1 MNEDRTKQKKS
12 ATKNADKL
20 KNNSKASQYAASKFR
35 TGKKDNSLTLEEMKE
50 LARIRKQGRKAAQK
64 VAAEQGLVKV
74 ISSVHDAAEGE
85 SKSGGEDQNVGAQSL
100 EGAASATSTALVY
113 AEKLQKYNYS
123 KKQTA
128 KKILQHKAE
137 DKAVQKSDSNPQS
150 KARQK
155 SQIKKE
161 IQRKNQQRSAKEAA
175 NQVGDISKK
184 FVDKAEDLTGK
195 LAELIEEHFQEV
207 ATILIVFV
215 LILLVAS
222 MFSSCGAAF
231 NGTSHVGIT
240 TSYTADD
247 EDIYAVEDD
256 YREMEEELQDTIDD
270 IEHDY
275 PDYDEYQYNLDNIAH
290 NPYQLAAVLTVIFEQ
305 YKEDEVQDTIEDI
318 FERQYEL
325 TLTPV
330 TETREREV
338 TGTRWVDDDSHP
350 DGGYEEEYTYTEE
363 YEYKILKV
371 NLVNHTLDTVI
382 RELGLSSDQLARYD
396 VLLETYGN
404 KKYLFDDDIYSIV
417 DPGRYGDYDIPPEAL
432 TDTRFANM
440 IREAERYLGYP
451 YVWGGSKPSTSF
463 DCSGFVCWVINHCG
477 NGWNVGRT
485 TANGLLGRCTR
496 VPVSEARPGD
506 LIFFKGTYD
515 VKGASHVGIYVGDGM
530 MLHCGN
536 PIQYTSVNTNYW
548 RKHFYTY
555 GRING

>member
-1 MNEDRTKQKKS
+1 MNEERTKQKKS

-100 EGAASATSTALVY
+100 EGAVSATSTALVY

-150 KARQK
+150 KVRQK

-161 IQRKNQQRSAKEAA
+161 LQRKNQQRSAKEAA

-195 LAELIEEHFQEV
+195 LAEFIEEHFQEV

-256 YREMEEELQDTIDD
+256 YREMEEELQDIGVSSIEVIGQDYKRVEEQLEDAGFSYVVSYQMYDLDYSERNKEGTIGK
-270 IEHDY
+270 IEVDG
-275 PDYDEYQYNLDNIAH
+275 DE
-290 NPYQLAAVLTVIFEQ
+290 TF
-305 YKEDEVQDTIEDI
+305 
-318 FERQYEL
+318 
-325 TLTPV
+325 
-330 TETREREV
+330 
-338 TGTRWVDDDSHP
+338 
-350 DGGYEEEYTYTEE
+350 
-363 YEYKILKV
+363 
-371 NLVNHTLDTVI
+371 
-382 RELGLSSDQLARYD
+382 SSLARYD
-396 VLLETYGN
+396 KDVDIVIEYHSLKNEYPPMTSKEAKKQNYNDVVTQFKNAGFGN
-404 KKYLFDDDIYSIV
+404 IKLVQEK
-417 DPGRYGDYDIPPEAL
+417 
-432 TDTRFANM
+432 
-440 IREAERYLGYP
+440 
-451 YVWGGSKPSTSF
+451 
-463 DCSGFVCWVINHCG
+463 
-477 NGWNVGRT
+477 
-485 TANGLLGRCTR
+485 
-496 VPVSEARPGD
+496 D
-506 LIFFKGTYD
+506 LITGWITKDGSVESVSINGD
-515 VKGASHVGIYVGDGM
+515 VKYKT
-530 MLHCGN
+530 
-536 PIQYTSVNTNYW
+536 TSSFRVDAEITI
-548 RKHFYTY
+548 TY
-555 GRING
+555 HTFKDK